1 MGLTEHT
8 LVFVQDLSD
17 EESFPA
23 TTGVNWEVRTS
34 GQHDKKG
41 SALQRIFIVPVC
53 SAFSLDATSYHRF
66 LHESG
71 AIEQARGLLEG
82 ADLHTVDGATIAR
95 KQVQACI
102 VAAEVESILD
112 GCRIEA

>member
-8 LVFVQDLSD
+8 LVFVQDLSG
-17 EESFPA
+17 EENAPA
-23 TTGVNWEVRTS
+23 STGVNWEVRTS
-34 GQHDKKG
+34 GQSDRKS
-41 SALQRIFIVPVC
+41 SAWQRIFVVPVC
-53 SAFSLDATSYHRF
+53 SAFSLDATSYYRF

-71 AIEQARGLLEG
+71 AIEQARGLLEE
-82 ADLHTVDGATIAR
+82 ADLHTADGASIAR
-95 KQVQACI
+95 KKVQACI

>member
-8 LVFVQDLSD
+8 LVFVQDLPA
-17 EESFPA
+17 EESVPA
-23 TTGVNWEVRTS
+23 STGVNWEVRTS
-34 GQHDKKG
+34 GQRDKKG
-41 SALQRIFIVPVC
+41 SAVQRVFVVPVC
-53 SAFSLDATSYHRF
+53 SAFSLDAASYHRF

-95 KQVQACI
+95 RQVQSCI

-112 GCRIEA
+112 SCRIEA